1 MKKSMLFLALPLCLM
16 ILTACAVSR
25 TDEKKIRDV
34 EFTVIDK
41 EDIPQEFLTRIEEA
55 KDGQMRLSY
64 GDKGCLYAAR
74 GYGVQETSGYS
85 VTVNRCFETEHKI
98 RIDTSLL
105 GPGKGE
111 KILKRKTCPYV
122 VIKMEYTD
130 KQVEID
136 K

>member
-85 VTVNRCFETEHKI
+85 VTVNRCFETDHKI

-111 KILKRKTCPYV
+111 KILKKKTCPYV

>member
-111 KILKRKTCPYV
+111 KILKKKTCPYV